1 MAVIA
6 FPAPT
11 VASPQCPVLP
21 DGGKA
26 ITPSDANTFA
36 QPVAVYVGGAG
47 TITVTPANLQAD
59 VILAMPA
66 GSIVPFRVV
75 AVKATGTTA
84 TLLVAVY

>member
-26 ITPSDANTFA
+26 ITPSDADTFA

-59 VILAMPA
+59 VTLTMPA

-75 AVKATGTTA
+75 AVKATGTAA

>member
-26 ITPSDANTFA
+26 ITPNDADTFA
-36 QPVAVYVGGAG
+36 QPVSVYVGGAG

-59 VILAMPA
+59 VILTMPA
-66 GSIVPFRVV
+66 GSVVPFRVV